1 MSCPACFNIKP
12 ALLKT
17 GKVECDDLADEDS
30 DQADD
35 CTMEIMLREIVNG
48 QNAQI
53 QLMRGLLA
61 SKGYPENDDCKVI
74 VDGDSSFTSK
84 SSKRSK
90 SSKYSKRRH

>member
-74 VDGDSSFTSK
+74 VDGDSSFTSEDVPMK
-84 SSKRSK
+84 TNGRFFP
-90 SSKYSKRRH
+90 